1 MRSGSWRGWQK
12 FTRQPLA
19 MAGGLVAG
27 TIIAVSLAA
36 PLLPLPD
43 PAATDLAGRLVW
55 PGAEGHLL
63 GTDLLGRDILSR
75 LVWGTRT
82 SLTVAFGATLVA
94 EVAGSFLGLIAGYA
108 RGPADWM
115 LMRGV
120 DLLMA
125 FPYLLLALAI
135 VAALGPGLGNA
146 LAAIAIV
153 NIPFFAR
160 TVRGATLG
168 VSRRMFVDAARVVG
182 RRPLGILLGH
192 VLPNVLPVIVVTMT
206 TTLGWMIL
214 ETAGL
219 SFLGLGA
226 QPPQAD
232 LGSMLGDGRL
242 LLLIKP
248 HLALLP
254 AVIIFALVAGL
265 NLAGDG
271 LRDALDPRVQVGRD
285 VGSQPDAKS

>member
-1 MRSGSWRGWQK
+1 MNSIRARAWQR
-12 FTRQPLA
+12 FIRQPLA
-19 MAGGLVAG
+19 VAGAAVAG

-43 PAATDLAGRLVW
+43 PAATDLAGRLAL
-55 PGAEGHLL
+55 PGSDGHPL
-63 GTDLLGRDILSR
+63 GTDLLGRDILAR

-82 SLTVAFGATLVA
+82 SLAVAFGATLVA
-94 EVAGSFLGLIAGYA
+94 ATAGTLLGLVAGYA
-108 RGPADWM
+108 RGRTDWV

-168 VSRRMFVDAARVVG
+168 VAGRGFVDAARVGG
-182 RRPLGILLGH
+182 RHPLGILFGH
-192 VLPNVLPVIVVTMT
+192 IFPNVLPVVIVTMT

-242 LLLIKP
+242 LLLVKP

-254 AVIIFALVAGL
+254 AAVIFALVAGL

-271 LRDALDPRVQVGRD
+271 LRDALDPRMQFKPRNG
-285 VGSQPDAKS
+285 A

>member
-1 MRSGSWRGWQK
+1 MKAGRASTWRR
-12 FTRQPLA
+12 FIRQPLA
-19 MAGGLVAG
+19 VAG
-27 TIIAVSLAA
+27 ASVAGAIMAISLAA

-43 PAATDLAGRLVW
+43 PATTDLAGRLAL
-55 PGAEGHLL
+55 PGSDGHLL

-82 SLTVAFGATLVA
+82 SLGVALGATLA
-94 EVAGSFLGLIAGYA
+94 AAAAGTLVGLVAGYA
-108 RGPADWM
+108 RGRTDWL

-146 LAAIAIV
+146 LVAIAIV
-153 NIPFFAR
+153 NVPFFAR

-168 VSRRMFVDAARVVG
+168 VARRGFVDAARVGG
-182 RRPLGILLGH
+182 RRPVGVLFGH
-192 VLPNVLPVIVVTMT
+192 VFPNVLPVIVVTMT

-242 LLLIKP
+242 LLLVKP

-254 AVIIFALVAGL
+254 AAVIFVLVAGL

-271 LRDALDPRVQVGRD
+271 LRDALDPRMKFQSGK
-285 VGSQPDAKS
+285 AT

>member
-1 MRSGSWRGWQK
+1 MKTGVQRLLRRFARQRLAVTAAFVVGSI
-12 FTRQPLA
+12 
-19 MAGGLVAG
+19 VV
-27 TIIAVSLAA
+27 ISLAA
-36 PLLPLPD
+36 PVLPLPD
-43 PAATDLAGRLVW
+43 PAATNLSGRLAS
-55 PGAEGHLL
+55 PGSEGHIL

-82 SLTVAFGATLVA
+82 SLAVALGATLVA
-94 EVAGSFLGLIAGYA
+94 ATVGTLLGLVAGYA
-108 RGPADWM
+108 RGRTDW
-115 LMRGV
+115 LVMRGV

-135 VAALGPGLGNA
+135 VAVLGPGLGNA

-168 VSRRMFVDAARVVG
+168 VAQRGFVDTARVNG
-182 RRPLGILLGH
+182 RGPVGILFGQIFPH
-192 VLPNVLPVIVVTMT
+192 VLPIIVVTMT

-226 QPPQAD
+226 QQPQAD

-242 LLLIKP
+242 LLLVKP

-254 AVIIFALVAGL
+254 GVVIFVLVAGL
-265 NLAGDG
+265 NLVGDG
-271 LRDALDPRVQVGRD
+271 LRDALDPRLHTGPGAAAGLKQL
-285 VGSQPDAKS
+285 

>member
-1 MRSGSWRGWQK
+1 MNSVRARAWQR
-12 FTRQPLA
+12 FFRQPLA
-19 MAGGLVAG
+19 VAGAAVAG

-43 PAATDLAGRLVW
+43 PAATDLAGRLAL
-55 PGAEGHLL
+55 PGSDGHFL

-82 SLTVAFGATLVA
+82 SLAVAFGATLVA
-94 EVAGSFLGLIAGYA
+94 ATAGTLLGLVAGYA
-108 RGPADWM
+108 RGRTDWL
-115 LMRGV
+115 LMRGI

-168 VSRRMFVDAARVVG
+168 VARRGFVDAARVGG
-182 RRPLGILLGH
+182 RTPPGILFGH
-192 VLPNVLPVIVVTMT
+192 IFPNVLPVIIVTMT

-242 LLLIKP
+242 LLLVKP

-254 AVIIFALVAGL
+254 AAVIFALVAGL

-271 LRDALDPRVQVGRD
+271 LRDALDPRMSSAVRG
-285 VGSQPDAKS
+285 GGGG

>member
-1 MRSGSWRGWQK
+1 MSGR
-12 FTRQPLA
+12 FRRQPLA
-19 MAGGLVAG
+19 VAAAVLAGMIV
-27 TIIAVSLAA
+27 AVSLAA

-43 PAATDLAGRLVW
+43 PAATNLSGRLAS
-55 PGAEGHLL
+55 PGSEGHLL
-63 GTDLLGRDILSR
+63 GTDLLGRDILAR

-82 SLTVAFGATLVA
+82 SLAVGFGATLVA
-94 EVAGSFLGLIAGYA
+94 AAAGTLLGLVAAYA
-108 RGPADWM
+108 RGSTDWL
-115 LMRGV
+115 LMRVV
-120 DLLMA
+120 DVLMA

-135 VAALGPGLGNA
+135 VAVLGPGLGNA

-160 TVRGATLG
+160 TVRGATLA
-168 VSRRMFVDAARVVG
+168 VSQREFVAAARVNG
-182 RRPLGILLGH
+182 RGPMGILFGHILPH
-192 VLPNVLPVIVVTMT
+192 VLSVIVVTMT
-206 TTLGWMIL
+206 TTMGWMIL

-242 LLLIKP
+242 LLLVKP

-254 AVIIFALVAGL
+254 GVVIFVLVVSL
-265 NLAGDG
+265 NLVGDG
-271 LRDALDPRVQVGRD
+271 LRDALDPRLNFGSGGR
-285 VGSQPDAKS
+285 G

>member
-1 MRSGSWRGWQK
+1 MMTRAPRLSGR
-12 FTRQPLA
+12 FCRQPLA
-19 MAGGLVAG
+19 VAAAVVAG
-27 TIIAVSLAA
+27 MIVLVSLAA

-43 PAATDLAGRLVW
+43 PAATNLSGRLAL

-63 GTDLLGRDILSR
+63 GTDLLGRDILAR

-82 SLTVAFGATLVA
+82 SLAVGFGATLVA
-94 EVAGSFLGLIAGYA
+94 ATAGTLLGLVAAYV
-108 RGPADWM
+108 RGSTDWL
-115 LMRGV
+115 LMRAV
-120 DLLMA
+120 DVLMA

-135 VAALGPGLGNA
+135 VAVLGPGLGNA

-160 TVRGATLG
+160 TVRGATLA
-168 VSRRMFVDAARVVG
+168 VSQQGFVDASRVNG
-182 RRPLGILLGH
+182 RGPMGILFGHILPH
-192 VLPNVLPVIVVTMT
+192 VLPIIVVTMT
-206 TTLGWMIL
+206 TTMGWMIL

-242 LLLIKP
+242 LLLVKP

-254 AVIIFALVAGL
+254 GVVIFVLVVSF
-265 NLAGDG
+265 NLVGDG
-271 LRDALDPRVQVGRD
+271 LRDALDPRLTLGSGGRR
-285 VGSQPDAKS
+285 

>member
-1 MRSGSWRGWQK
+1 MNSVRARAWQR
-12 FTRQPLA
+12 FFRQPLA
-19 MAGGLVAG
+19 VAGAAVAG

-43 PAATDLAGRLVW
+43 PAATDLAGRLAL
-55 PGAEGHLL
+55 PGSDGHFL

-82 SLTVAFGATLVA
+82 SLAVAFGATLVA
-94 EVAGSFLGLIAGYA
+94 ATAGTLLGLIAGYA
-108 RGPADWM
+108 RGRTDWL
-115 LMRGV
+115 LMRGI

-168 VSRRMFVDAARVVG
+168 VARRGFVDAARVGG
-182 RRPLGILLGH
+182 RRPPGILFGH
-192 VLPNVLPVIVVTMT
+192 IFPNVLPVIIVTMT

-242 LLLIKP
+242 LLLVKP

-254 AVIIFALVAGL
+254 AAVIFALVAGL

-271 LRDALDPRVQVGRD
+271 LRDALDPRMSSAVRG
-285 VGSQPDAKS
+285 GKGG